1 MQINTMMNCYNITYK
16 WNLIYKKIK
25 IGMNIV
31 DFNLISK
38 VLFYF
43 HNYIIMNLI

>member
-16 WNLIYKKIK
+16 WNLIYE
-25 IGMNIV
+25 NIYKV
-31 DFNLISK
+31 GINIIEFNSMVLI
-38 VLFYF
+38 YF